1 MSAKAACCFVE
12 NGNPCDCGGV
22 YQVTLHQLERTV
34 AAKRA
39 KNQPELLYDYF
50 VTCNDEKYWVCAEH
64 AYDIIK
70 AHLAETYEVASGK
83 ARMERRDMIKE
94 ILWCT
99 GTHENQDPG
108 QAEKLAAHI
117 VESNAPPKPDT
128 PRRVSRPTG
137 DHPVVGD
144 DKVMKL
150 RKLFDR
156 ALPFIHVQSFTYVL
170 MITMLRSVL
179 ILNGIFEY
187 GRHVWHGDKEGTD
200 FLRFC
205 AVLYTVVGAPG
216 IELLRGGAVPKDAQQ
231 TVDGIYDLR
240 LKNIPCIPGAR
251 QIRNYIATP
260 FRIQDMIRASEPLVD
275 AALAFFGGG
284 QMMLGATFDCV
295 YGETYFEVVKDLDQ
309 KYVLL
314 GGSSVDGLVSAALDA
329 DRAAGLDKLEA
340 KDHATKLMTVVLHLI
355 VGKDKEKRPKATLV
369 AVIPIHDETGVIISN
384 VYLELRRLIFAR
396 GSWLVFGGGDGAVPN
411 LEAWR
416 IVSSKSKGDQ
426 NTVLSDVEDDADL
439 PFWSAGDDDQH
450 NTKGLKRDAFG
461 EWMLV
466 NGKLI
471 RLDRQL
477 AELRGFVPSV
487 GAADVELSVAG
498 DPSFSSVGGVKLV
511 DVLGPVRA
519 VKYHEEFAAKATIDV
534 IDPKDTM
541 ASRPAHKCGQLGP
554 HLREVGLTHEAH
566 YCDLMAQAEQFAR
579 GLDENGN
586 TVTPRQ
592 NLEKIEDLTSKLTAM
607 RDACESRLE
616 QGSRGGTRRRG
627 FITEQLFALFLSSA
641 VAWRGIIELA
651 EKNGMAERLRN
662 TLPYSAV
669 NETEHNIMRR
679 IDKHLRI
686 STVLRGL
693 SKIVAATS
701 IIHDLARS
709 WVYPGGMGAEGDY
722 RNTLDDSP
730 EKRSAALERFARD
743 EKYDFELTT
752 STARK
757 KAFIGDAKP
766 ERGWKPPAVLS
777 KLAAATLAGVRRV
790 KLAFRD
796 AVVHAKGGGDAAK
809 YGKTASKRRS
819 LLARAMEAP
828 HLLKRVD
835 AKGRARAFQVGKVFL
850 VDGSAAWMLDCVGKL
865 DAPTV
870 ICRQHPE
877 KAVLELDVLSKE
889 TYTVSFDSI
898 YAISWDLRH
907 DSTPQDKDGVVV
919 ITLAIVSSGLLQI
932 LALELVKK
940 DVNTCRMLMNL
951 QGLQPTIL
959 ESALVE
965 GGVPTPRAQLLR
977 AVVRDP
983 LVGEPTLSVDGHET
997 PWQRVDLAQAVS
1009 AMRGPARLAVVPTT
1023 EPPPSLQSLIVAAS
1037 ATTGG
1042 LALKPAKAAR
1052 RRKRAL
1058 PEAVAGPRTVVAKIE
1073 QSDKDALEKELVRNL
1088 KSLEAKW
1095 KGLYVRDEGMGF
1107 SGEILNFEWKNRSS
1121 GVRPAQFCAV
1131 IESHD
1136 GNVCESYSVLDLP
1149 EMVIAAESEQP
1160 EGVVLVY
1167 DRQQVDE
1174 FELLGDEEA
1183 KEMERMIPDEESE
1196 DEDEEDEL

>member
-22 YQVTLHQLERTV
+22 YRVTLDQLERTV

-39 KNQPELLYDYF
+39 KKQPELLYDYF
-50 VTCNDEKYWVCAEH
+50 VTCDDEEYWVCAEH
-64 AYDIIK
+64 AYDVIK
-70 AHLAETYEVASGK
+70 AHLRETYEVAKGK
-83 ARMERRDMIKE
+83 ARMERRDLIKE
-94 ILWCT
+94 VLWCT
-99 GTHENQDPG
+99 GTHENQDPDA
-108 QAEKLAAHI
+108 AEKLAAHI

-170 MITMLRSVL
+170 LITMLRSVL

-200 FLRFC
+200 ILRFC
-205 AVLYTVVGAPG
+205 AVL
-216 IELLRGGAVPKDAQQ
+216 
-231 TVDGIYDLR
+231 
-240 LKNIPCIPGAR
+240 
-251 QIRNYIATP
+251 
-260 FRIQDMIRASEPLVD
+260 
-275 AALAFFGGG
+275 
-284 QMMLGATFDCV
+284 
-295 YGETYFEVVKDLDQ
+295 
-309 KYVLL
+309 
-314 GGSSVDGLVSAALDA
+314 
-329 DRAAGLDKLEA
+329 
-340 KDHATKLMTVVLHLI
+340 
-355 VGKDKEKRPKATLV
+355 
-369 AVIPIHDETGVIISN
+369 
-384 VYLELRRLIFAR
+384 
-396 GSWLVFGGGDGAVPN
+396 
-411 LEAWR
+411 
-416 IVSSKSKGDQ
+416 
-426 NTVLSDVEDDADL
+426 
-439 PFWSAGDDDQH
+439 
-450 NTKGLKRDAFG
+450 
-461 EWMLV
+461 
-466 NGKLI
+466 
-471 RLDRQL
+471 
-477 AELRGFVPSV
+477 
-487 GAADVELSVAG
+487 
-498 DPSFSSVGGVKLV
+498 
-511 DVLGPVRA
+511 
-519 VKYHEEFAAKATIDV
+519 
-534 IDPKDTM
+534 
-541 ASRPAHKCGQLGP
+541 
-554 HLREVGLTHEAH
+554 
-566 YCDLMAQAEQFAR
+566 
-579 GLDENGN
+579 
-586 TVTPRQ
+586 
-592 NLEKIEDLTSKLTAM
+592 
-607 RDACESRLE
+607 
-616 QGSRGGTRRRG
+616 
-627 FITEQLFALFLSSA
+627 
-641 VAWRGIIELA
+641 
-651 EKNGMAERLRN
+651 
-662 TLPYSAV
+662 
-669 NETEHNIMRR
+669 
-679 IDKHLRI
+679 
-686 STVLRGL
+686 
-693 SKIVAATS
+693 
-701 IIHDLARS
+701 
-709 WVYPGGMGAEGDY
+709 
-722 RNTLDDSP
+722 
-730 EKRSAALERFARD
+730 
-743 EKYDFELTT
+743 
-752 STARK
+752 
-757 KAFIGDAKP
+757 
-766 ERGWKPPAVLS
+766 LS
-777 KLAAATLAGVRRV
+777 KLAAATLAGVQRV

-889 TYTVSFDSI
+889 TYMVSFDSI

-1052 RRKRAL
+1052 RRKRAR
-1058 PEAVAGPRTVVAKIE
+1058 PEADAGPRTVVAKIE

-1131 IESHD
+1131 VESHD
-1136 GNVCESYSVLDLP
+1136 CSVCESYSVLDLP

-1160 EGVVLVY
+1160 AGVVLVY

-1196 DEDEEDEL
+1196 DEPEEDEL